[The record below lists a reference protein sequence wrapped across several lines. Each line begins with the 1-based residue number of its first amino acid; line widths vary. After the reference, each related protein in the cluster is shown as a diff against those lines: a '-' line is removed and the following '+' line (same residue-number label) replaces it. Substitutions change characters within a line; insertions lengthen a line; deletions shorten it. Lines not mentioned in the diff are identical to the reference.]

1 MVELVIKLEDKV
13 LKLENELGLTPLA
26 RQRLGI
32 AFGEASM
39 SNLDLQK
46 FLDNDWDDYEDPRL
60 IMLEDDGQPIDKVKK
75 VDKET
80 GEITYEEE

>member
-39 SNLDLQK
+39 SILDLQK
-46 FLDNDWDDYEDPRL
+46 FLDNDWDDYDDPRL
-60 IMLEDDGQPIDKVKK
+60 IMLEDDGQPLPKVKK